1 MVGKEG
7 TKVMM
12 RARVVM
18 AILFF
23 TTSVLAQEP
32 TAERR
37 VAQGP
42 GRNGTFFQPF
52 INGINTFF
60 NPSQFRNPLGTFRPT
75 QPPRQQQQQSF
86 QQRPQ
91 QPFQPQQP
99 QPQQPFNFQQDFRQ
113 QQA

>member
-1 MVGKEG
+1 MVVRMVGKEG

-12 RARVVM
+12 RARVAM

-42 GRNGTFFQPF
+42 GRNGKKHIFEHFLPFVERLKRCHLGLGGFQF
-52 INGINTFF
+52 STLDL
-60 NPSQFRNPLGTFRPT
+60 SQNVTKLLGGWEKGTKLDKAIGF
-75 QPPRQQQQQSF
+75 
-86 QQRPQ
+86 
-91 QPFQPQQP
+91 
-99 QPQQPFNFQQDFRQ
+99 
-113 QQA
+113 